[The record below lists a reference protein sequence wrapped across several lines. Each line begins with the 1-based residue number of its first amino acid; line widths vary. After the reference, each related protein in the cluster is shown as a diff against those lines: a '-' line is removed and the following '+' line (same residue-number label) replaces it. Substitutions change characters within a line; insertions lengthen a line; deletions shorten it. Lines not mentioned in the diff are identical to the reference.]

1 MKRPNIFERFE
12 SLIGKKGLEKIKQ
25 KTILVIGI
33 GGVGGYV
40 VESLIRSGISKIII
54 VDPDIIE
61 ETNINR
67 QILALNSTIGKKKID
82 VMESRIRDINKNVTI
97 IKYDCFFDKNTKDE
111 ILDHNID
118 FIVDCCDMTESK
130 KLLIKESLNRK
141 ISLISSM
148 GTANRLDPSKL
159 AIMDIRKTYND
170 PLAKKMR
177 KFIKDE
183 KIKEKIIVLT
193 SLEIPKKNGIT
204 LGSTSFV
211 PSAAGL
217 LITSYIIK
225 KIIE

>member
-1 MKRPNIFERFE
+1 MKQPNIFERFE
-12 SLIGKKGLEKIKQ
+12 SLIGKRGLEKIKQ

-67 QILALNSTIGKKKID
+67 QILALNSTIGKKKVD

-141 ISLISSM
+141 IPLISSM

>member
-1 MKRPNIFERFE
+1 MKQPNIFERFE
-12 SLIGKKGLEKIKQ
+12 SLIGKRGLEKIKQ

-33 GGVGGYV
+33 GGVGGYA

-61 ETNINR
+61 GTNINR
-67 QILALNSTIGKKKID
+67 QILALNSTIGKKKVD

-118 FIVDCCDMTESK
+118 FIIDCCDMTESK

-141 ISLISSM
+141 IPLISSM

-193 SLEIPKKNGIT
+193 SLEVPKKNGII

>member
-1 MKRPNIFERFE
+1 MKQPNIFERFE
-12 SLIGKKGLEKIKQ
+12 SLIGKRGLEQIKQ

-67 QILALNSTIGKKKID
+67 QILALNSTIGKKKVD

-141 ISLISSM
+141 IPLISSM

-193 SLEIPKKNGIT
+193 SLEVPKKNGII

>member
-1 MKRPNIFERFE
+1 MKQPNIFERFE

-141 ISLISSM
+141 IPLISSM

>member
-1 MKRPNIFERFE
+1 MKQLNIFDRLE
-12 SLIGKKGLEKIKQ
+12 SLIGKDGLEKIGQ

-67 QILALNSTIGKKKID
+67 QIIALNSTIGQKKVD
-82 VMESRIRDINKNVTI
+82 AMEYRIKDINDTVRV
-97 IKYDCFFDKNTKDE
+97 IKYDCFFNQNTKDK
-111 ILDHNID
+111 ILGHDID
-118 FIVDCCDMTESK
+118 FIVDCCDMLESK
-130 KLLIKESLNRK
+130 KLLIKESLNSK
-141 ISLISSM
+141 IPFISSM
-148 GTANRLDPSKL
+148 GTANRLDPSRL

-170 PLAKKMR
+170 PLAKKIR

-183 KIKEKIIVLT
+183 KITEKIIVLT
-193 SLEIPKKNGIT
+193 SLEVPKKNGRV
-204 LGSTSFV
+204 LGSAAFV
-211 PSAAGL
+211 PSSAGL
-217 LITSYIIK
+217 LIASYIIR

>member
-54 VDPDIIE
+54 VDSDIIE

>member
-1 MKRPNIFERFE
+1 MKQPNIFERFE
-12 SLIGKKGLEKIKQ
+12 SLIGKRGLEKIKQ

-67 QILALNSTIGKKKID
+67 QILALNSTIGKKKVD

-118 FIVDCCDMTESK
+118 FIADCCDMTESK

-141 ISLISSM
+141 IPLISSM

-193 SLEIPKKNGIT
+193 SLEIPKKNGII

>member
-1 MKRPNIFERFE
+1 MKQPNIFERFE
-12 SLIGKKGLEKIKQ
+12 SLIGKRGLEKIKQ

-67 QILALNSTIGKKKID
+67 QILALNSTIGKKKVD

-141 ISLISSM
+141 ILLISSM

-193 SLEIPKKNGIT
+193 SLEIPKKNGII